1 MPIRERRERDRVRRQ
16 QLIVTAARQ
25 LAETQGWEG
34 VTMRRLAERV
44 EYSQPVLYSHFTAK
58 ADIVRAVALEGFGE
72 LAAELRSARTAAQSP
87 AAALRALAAAYLR
100 FAQSRPAVDDAIF
113 VMPIDLPFAVAGT
126 PAAPRA
132 AFAELLTALTP
143 LAGDRDPGTLGE
155 VAWSALH
162 GLATLARSNRLRAS
176 HQQARLDL
184 LVDQLTGR
192 LVQHQPGRP

>member
-1 MPIRERRERDRVRRQ
+1 MSLRERRDRDRARRRQ
-16 QLIVTAARQ
+16 LIITAARE
-25 LAETQGWEG
+25 LAETEGWEG
-34 VTMRRLAERV
+34 VTMRRLAGRV
-44 EYSQPVLYSHFTAK
+44 EYSQPVLYSHFKDK

-72 LAAELRSARTAAQSP
+72 LAAGLHSARTAARSP
-87 AAALRALAAAYLR
+87 AAALRGLAAAYLR
-100 FAQSRPAVDDAIF
+100 FAQSQPAVYDAMF

-132 AFAELLTALTP
+132 AFAELLAALAP
-143 LAGDRDPGTLGE
+143 LAGDRDVETLSE

-184 LVDQLTGR
+184 LVEQLTR
-192 LVQHQPGRP
+192 QPASR

>member
-1 MPIRERRERDRVRRQ
+1 
-16 QLIVTAARQ
+16 
-25 LAETQGWEG
+25 
-34 VTMRRLAERV
+34 
-44 EYSQPVLYSHFTAK
+44 
-58 ADIVRAVALEGFGE
+58 
-72 LAAELRSARTAAQSP
+72 
-87 AAALRALAAAYLR
+87 
-100 FAQSRPAVDDAIF
+100 
-113 VMPIDLPFAVAGT
+113 MPIDVPFAARDT

-143 LAGDRDPGTLGE
+143 LAEGRDVETLGE

-192 LVQHQPGRP
+192 PAQHQPGGP

>member
-1 MPIRERRERDRVRRQ
+1 MSLRERRDRDRARRRQ
-16 QLIVTAARQ
+16 LIITAARE
-25 LAETQGWEG
+25 LAETEGWEG
-34 VTMRRLAERV
+34 VTMRRLAGRV
-44 EYSQPVLYSHFTAK
+44 EYSQPVLYSHFKDK

-72 LAAELRSARTAAQSP
+72 LAAGLHSARTAARSP
-87 AAALRALAAAYLR
+87 AAALRGLAAAYLR
-100 FAQSRPAVDDAIF
+100 FAQSQPAVYDAMF

-132 AFAELLTALTP
+132 AFAELRAALAP
-143 LAGDRDPGTLGE
+143 LAGDRDVETLSE

-184 LVDQLTGR
+184 LVEQLTR
-192 LVQHQPGRP
+192 QPASR